1 MIRNVRRAAR
11 ACGRWTSSSRRLAAI
26 AAVIA
31 LSCGCST
38 VVSGRGAK
46 SGGPAPPVANAALL
60 DPGNYPRRPRPPLG
74 NVADDVAGRRVEAQ
88 RMAEMVAGPWQID
101 ATLISPTNAEIA
113 PTTAVPEP
121 GRLSVLVRG
130 DSIASIAASHHFVAG
145 FVSGRA
151 TPSPPRG
158 QADAGKPKILD
169 NGVFRFPSPQDAADA
184 AASMAAADVGTIR
197 PGNIQATRLPVPHYL
212 GTLAY
217 VAALE
222 GGFEASSFTAH
233 GSYVFF
239 QFAGSKES
247 AAAVAD
253 MIAKTLDLQ
262 GPMADHFQVTP
273 VDQLAT
279 LPADPTGL
287 LARTVP
293 ATDPNINQA
302 AVYPSHG
309 SLHFRSDPVTSQAMY
324 NDAGITHVAADRT
337 TIYEAVDT
345 TGAQRAADGLARIDV
360 PFLGYRSAPGI
371 NGLPSAR
378 CFDRGPDITDLGA
391 VRFLCI
397 ATADRYAFKTTAAQE
412 IEAHQ
417 IIAAQY
423 LMLTAP

>member
-1 MIRNVRRAAR
+1 MTPNRIDPGGAGWAPRSLAR
-11 ACGRWTSSSRRLAAI
+11 FAVI
-26 AAVIA
+26 VAVIA
-31 LSCGCST
+31 VGGCST
-38 VVSGRGAK
+38 VVTGSAIK
-46 SGGPAPPVANAALL
+46 SGGPAPASANAALL
-60 DPGNYPRRPRPPLG
+60 DPGNYPRLPRPPLG
-74 NVADDVAGRRVEAQ
+74 NVADDAAGRRVEAQ
-88 RMAEMVAGPWQID
+88 RMADMVAGPWEVD

-113 PTTAVPEP
+113 PTTVLAEP

-130 DSIASIAASHHFVAG
+130 DSIAAIGAAHHFVAG

-151 TPSPPRG
+151 TPPPPRG
-158 QADAGKPKILD
+158 QAGADIPKILD
-169 NGVFRFPSPQDAADA
+169 NGVFRFPTPQDASDA
-184 AASMAAADVGTIR
+184 AAAMAAADVGTIR
-197 PGNIQATRLPVPHYL
+197 PGNIQATRLPIPRYP

-217 VAALE
+217 VAPLS
-222 GGFEASSFTAH
+222 GGFEASAFTTH
-233 GSYVFF
+233 GPYVFF
-239 QFAGSKES
+239 QFAGSKQS

-262 GPMADHFQVTP
+262 GPSADHFQATP

-293 ATDPNINQA
+293 ATDPNVNQG
-302 AVYPSHG
+302 AVYPPHG
-309 SLHFRSDPVTSQAMY
+309 SLHFRSDPVTSQQMY

-345 TGAQRAADGLARIDV
+345 TGAQHAADGLVRIDV
-360 PFLGYRSAPGI
+360 PFLGYHSAPGI

-378 CFDRGPDITDLGA
+378 CFDRGPDITTLGA

-397 ATADRYAFKTTAAQE
+397 ATAARYAFKATAAQE
-412 IEAHQ
+412 VEAHQ